1 MFERNFFFVQKTQS
15 NRMIWIGW
23 YAMLLFLSF
32 TWLFEI
38 KKTPPPSCSLLP
50 EPHNNQTKNYIQ
62 KPKKW
67 TQLIIITYLPAL
79 WHPYTQN
86 PLSTH
91 THIHTH
97 TITQNNKQN
106 TNWSDLNINYI
117 FIYKFTMKSASSSL
131 NVTELIPSLARS
143 LPLCLNDVATLIHLL
158 KSIAS
163 HKSLSSKRRQFDHN

>member
-1 MFERNFFFVQKTQS
+1 
-15 NRMIWIGW
+15 MIWIGW

-38 KKTPPPSCSLLP
+38 KKTPPPLLSP
-50 EPHNNQTKNYIQ
+50 TRTPQQPYKKLYSKTKKMNTINNH
-62 KPKKW
+62 
-67 TQLIIITYLPAL
+67 YLP
-79 WHPYTQN
+79 TR
-86 PLSTH
+86 PLTPLHTEPPLNTH
-91 THIHTH
+91 TYTR
-97 TITQNNKQN
+97 TQFITQNNKQN

-131 NVTELIPSLARS
+131 NATELIPSLARS

-163 HKSLSSKRRQFDHN
+163 QKSLSSKRRQFDHN